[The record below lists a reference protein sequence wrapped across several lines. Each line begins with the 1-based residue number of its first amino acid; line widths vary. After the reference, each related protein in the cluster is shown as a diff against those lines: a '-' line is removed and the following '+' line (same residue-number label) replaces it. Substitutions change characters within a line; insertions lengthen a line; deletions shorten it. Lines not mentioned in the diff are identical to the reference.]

1 MIMKNIEKLIS
12 LEEGEN
18 ILDIFET
25 DEKRY
30 GPFNI
35 DIKDLDEDYHKIED
49 LPRSFFNITEKKIS
63 YTETHIF
70 TNKRYITIGINFWQL
85 DDSNCKKNLDKI
97 KVENFIL
104 SIKREFLQTIKFD
117 LNNFDN
123 TIILGDMVKIN
134 DLSKEKIAQ
143 FRKFLVDQWN
153 FVQSDIDLKEEESVY
168 KKANHIRILCLREIF
183 TALIIL
189 LANLLLFIYIDER
202 SSIHL
207 TFVIITGIMM
217 ILSIIEILSL
227 RSKQNIYKYFM
238 YQQSRSLLYLKS
250 NIFYYIIWLIII
262 NNAINW

>member
-1 MIMKNIEKLIS
+1 MMMKNIEKLIS
-12 LEEGEN
+12 LEEGEE
-18 ILDIFET
+18 ILEIFTEG
-25 DEKRY
+25 ERY
-30 GPFNI
+30 RPFNI
-35 DIKDLDEDYHKIED
+35 DNDDLDKNYHEFED
-49 LPRSFFNITEKKIS
+49 LPRSFFTITKKKIS
-63 YTETHIF
+63 YTPTHIF

-123 TIILGDMVKIN
+123 TIILGDMVKIT
-134 DLSKEKIAQ
+134 DLSKEKFDL

-153 FVQSDIDLKEEESVY
+153 FLQSDIDLKEEESVY
-168 KKANHIRILCLREIF
+168 KKAKHIRILCLREIF
-183 TALIIL
+183 TASILL
-189 LANLLLFIYIDER
+189 LANLLFLIYVDER

-207 TFVIITGIMM
+207 TFVIITGIMT

-227 RSKQNIYKYFM
+227 RSKQNIYKYFK

-250 NIFYYIIWLIII
+250 NIFYYIIRLIILFNI
-262 NNAINW
+262 INW